1 MSKQKKPDVLKRL
14 LESQE
19 KLMKAV
25 DMFIIIVRGGKD
37 DAPLTLNAVRL
48 LDVQPAP
55 GELGKLN
62 LSFRYEIAEGP
73 NKGKKF
79 TASAIAIGDTS
90 VFDSLEEAE
99 AELAK
104 RRKKFEE
111 EKHENH

>member
-1 MSKQKKPDVLKRL
+1 MSKQTKTDVLKQL

-19 KLMKAV
+19 KLTKAV
-25 DMFIIIVRGGKD
+25 DMFIIIVRGGRD
-37 DAPLTLNAVRL
+37 DVPLTLNAVKL
-48 LDVQPAP
+48 LDVKPAP
-55 GELGKLN
+55 DEMGKLN
-62 LSFRYEIAEGP
+62 LSCRYEIAEGP

-90 VFDSLEEAE
+90 AFDSLEEAE
-99 AELAK
+99 VELAR